1 MTASESKQP
10 RIFYERFPVGPLQCN
25 CVVMGDRV
33 TKKALVI
40 DPGGDTEKILGIL
53 RRESLTLT
61 QIIHTHAHLDHILAS
76 GVLKEQ
82 TGAALYLHKGD
93 RFLWDAVEQQC
104 KMFGV
109 PVTSLPDP
117 DFELVDEQDL
127 HCGNGVCLH
136 TPGHTPGSV
145 SFWFEDEKLLV
156 AGDTLFRRGVG
167 RTDLPGGSFEELQKS
182 IAERLFSL
190 DDSATVITGHGPD
203 TTLAEEM
210 SENPFVRA

>member
-1 MTASESKQP
+1 MSEQKAQQP

-25 CVVMGDRV
+25 CVVLGDRV
-33 TKKALVI
+33 AKKALVI
-40 DPGGDTEKILGIL
+40 DPGGDVDKILAIL
-53 RRESLTLT
+53 ERESLTLT

-76 GVLKEQ
+76 GTLRER

-104 KMFGV
+104 QMFGV
-109 PVTSLPDP
+109 PVTTLPEP
-117 DFELVDEQDL
+117 DFELVDEQEL
-127 HCGNGVCLH
+127 LCGSGVCLH

-167 RTDLPGGSFEELQKS
+167 RTDLPGGDFEALQKS
-182 IAERLFSL
+182 IADRLFKL
-190 DDSATVITGHGPD
+190 DDTATVVTGHGPD
-203 TTLAEEM
+203 TTLSEEM
-210 SENPFVRA
+210 AENPFVRA